1 MNETIDNI
9 INILTLVQKT
19 SGGIEAQVITIVKRY
34 VMELK
39 DYILDCEKQ
48 HKRSMDIINVREGM
62 IQDLDGKVKLL
73 GDELRG
79 IYAGNVTLR
88 KQREQLQAKLD
99 SQDQLI
105 AGLTDTIEMLS
116 KHIKCLEDTEIY

>member
-48 HKRSMDIINVREGM
+48 HKRSMDIINVREGA
-62 IQDLDGKVKLL
+62 IQDLDGKVKWLH
-73 GDELRG
+73 DELRG

-88 KQREQLQAKLD
+88 KQRKQLQAKLD

-116 KHIKCLEDTEIY
+116 KRIKCLEDTEIY